1 MRWDSWSQFWDMGGY
16 GLYVWGSMGVTALFL
31 LLEIW
36 QARIAHQNALAL
48 ARTELD
54 LKETP

>member
-16 GLYVWGSMGVTALFL
+16 GLYVWGSMGVTALFI

-36 QARIAHQNALAL
+36 QARQAHRNALAL
-48 ARTELD
+48 ARSESQ
-54 LKETP
+54 ESA

>member
-16 GLYVWGSMGVTALFL
+16 GLYVWGSMGVTALFI

-36 QARIAHQNALAL
+36 QAIQARRNALAL
-48 ARTELD
+48 ARAEMQ
-54 LKETP
+54 EAS